1 MLLSRPGVVLMY
13 GERYDAVVLALRV
26 MIVVGGLT
34 MGEAAFN
41 ALLSTTDN
49 QRMRVVF
56 ACLSLVVTAGFAFTL
71 VLMAVLAFAL
81 SMLTRMVVEGTSEPD
96 PHLPTIIVWFVL
108 CVLLIGGPMV
118 RGSQGQP
125 VVHPGLTE
133 ARGQRA
139 ILHRLIAALRL
150 PDEDGA
156 AVPTGR
162 QIGSVAANAARWAGH
177 RKEA

>member
-1 MLLSRPGVVLMY
+1 MTTKPQRRTPAPAG
-13 GERYDAVVLALRV
+13 
-26 MIVVGGLT
+26 
-34 MGEAAFN
+34 
-41 ALLSTTDN
+41 LSTRGKRYWKQTTDTFELTDSET
-49 QRMRVVF
+49 QLLLEVCR
-56 ACLSLVVTAGFAFTL
+56 TL
-71 VLMAVLAFAL
+71 DQLDALAAAVAA
-81 SMLTRMVVEGTSEPD
+81 D
-96 PHLPTIIVWFVL
+96 
-108 CVLLIGGPMV
+108 GPMV
-118 RGSQGQP
+118 VGSQGQP

-162 QIGSVAANAARWAGH
+162 QIGSVASNRARWAGH